1 MCAAFRISV
10 RNNSITIQILRIDAS
25 HSSDMSLFLQ
35 SKWIAEEDLAIV
47 DYCYRR
53 VGIYGLKPHPT
64 EWNDGFGDH
73 ARWMSLHLVEKW
85 RPFVKETKLTYM
97 YTQR

>member
-1 MCAAFRISV
+1 MQS
-10 RNNSITIQILRIDAS
+10 SIRTPRIDAS

-35 SKWIAEEDLAIV
+35 FKWIAGEDLAIV
-47 DYCYRR
+47 DHCYRR

-64 EWNDGFGDH
+64 EWNDGFGDL
-73 ARWMSLHLVEKW
+73 ARWMSLHLVEQW
-85 RPFVKETKLTYM
+85 RSFVKETKLSYM